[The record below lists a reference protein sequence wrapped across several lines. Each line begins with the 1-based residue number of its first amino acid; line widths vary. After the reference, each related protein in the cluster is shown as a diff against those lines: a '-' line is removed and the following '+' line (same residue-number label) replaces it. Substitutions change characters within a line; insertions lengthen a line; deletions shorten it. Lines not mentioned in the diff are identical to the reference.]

1 MWSRICTQ
9 SCKSA
14 RCRSFDGLQ
23 PGCAYRGK
31 STPGSDN
38 AHYNPDFDLTS
49 IIGLE
54 HRGGKVMFRV
64 PEIVRKIPLRPNV
77 LGWLRQSI
85 SRITGA
91 RPRDTPSRRVD
102 CIDLRSYAADDGQ
115 DVSLDSVARKDDGDA
130 IIRRFWQRQTAW
142 GDVLPRYLEHRFH
155 ATPPDPVAGS
165 RDRPV

>member
-1 MWSRICTQ
+1 MMWSRICTQ

-49 IIGLE
+49 IIGVE

-77 LGWLRQSI
+77 LGACRCPASKLDHI
-85 SRITGA
+85 EC
-91 RPRDTPSRRVD
+91 RD
-102 CIDLRSYAADDGQ
+102 Q
-115 DVSLDSVARKDDGDA
+115 
-130 IIRRFWQRQTAW
+130 
-142 GDVLPRYLEHRFH
+142 
-155 ATPPDPVAGS
+155 PPKVF
-165 RDRPV
+165 